1 MQMPSNFFQ
10 RTQESQRT
18 DRKEKVYQVVGKD
31 YQQEQEDKRH
41 REYAEHVTRE
51 FNKLSSLE
59 RK

>member
-31 YQQEQEDKRH
+31 YH
-41 REYAEHVTRE
+41 
-51 FNKLSSLE
+51 
-59 RK
+59 